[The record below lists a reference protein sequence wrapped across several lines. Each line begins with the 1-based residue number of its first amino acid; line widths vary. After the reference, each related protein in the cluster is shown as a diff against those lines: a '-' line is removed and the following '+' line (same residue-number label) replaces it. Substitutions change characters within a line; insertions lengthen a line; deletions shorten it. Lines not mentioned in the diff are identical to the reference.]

1 MLPWPST
8 SPLPAMAPGYHRAV
22 NGLPMNSP
30 ALEKLRSEALRLPE
44 AERAELAHQLVVSLD
59 GGVDSDADDAWDA
72 EVVRRL
78 AEIDSGSAAL
88 LDRETFR
95 QRLRTRIKG

>member
-1 MLPWPST
+1 
-8 SPLPAMAPGYHRAV
+8 
-22 NGLPMNSP
+22 MNSP

-59 GGVDSDADDAWDA
+59 GGVDSGAEEAWDA

-78 AEIDSGSAAL
+78 AEIDSGSADL
-88 LDRETFR
+88 VDRAAFR
-95 QRLRTRIKG
+95 HRMRARIKG

>member
-1 MLPWPST
+1 M
-8 SPLPAMAPGYHRAV
+8 
-22 NGLPMNSP
+22 NGLLLSSP

-59 GGVDSDADDAWDA
+59 GGVDSDAEDAWDA

-78 AEIDSGSAAL
+78 AEVDSGTAGL
-88 LDRETFR
+88 VDREAFR
-95 QRLRTRIKG
+95 HLMRTRIKG